1 MIKTYILD
9 NVAYTTKQ
17 SPAETTQTINTEYVA
32 ETEADAVVDKVLTET
47 IGEVIYFGTPNM
59 PAFENARISRALF
72 PSKVKQ
78 ENLLL
83 ITDTTNNVIVPS
95 DQLLVLKQNTLKI
108 Q

>member
-47 IGEVIYFGTPNM
+47 IGEVIYFGT
-59 PAFENARISRALF
+59 
-72 PSKVKQ
+72 
-78 ENLLL
+78 
-83 ITDTTNNVIVPS
+83 
-95 DQLLVLKQNTLKI
+95 
-108 Q
+108 